1 MKPAIHAY
9 LCDDTGHR
17 FFGNGPMRLLQLIGE
32 TGSLRCAAQQ
42 MGLSYSKALVIVKRA
57 EAELGFALTE
67 KTIGGR
73 GGGLGSAAGRQPQRQ
88 QAERQHCGAVH
99 GVTSFYTYTQAV
111 KAFPENVL
119 LR

>member
-73 GGGLGSAAGRQPQRQ
+73 GGHDGIILPWALHSEGIVEP
-88 QAERQHCGAVH
+88 
-99 GVTSFYTYTQAV
+99 
-111 KAFPENVL
+111 
-119 LR
+119 LRLPDGPFAKSINDFKRK